1 MYICMYE
8 QYSFVK
14 LRLDRVIKGRLEGEV
29 ADVLKSNTAE
39 LEFEE
44 PDRWTAPYSKYA
56 SGWWKVFL
64 YGKED

>member
-1 MYICMYE
+1 M
-8 QYSFVK
+8 
-14 LRLDRVIKGRLEGEV
+14 LKGRLEGEA

-44 PDRWTAPYSKYA
+44 PDTWTAPYSKYA

-64 YGKED
+64 YGNEE